1 MINFLFTLNFTS
13 QALGFIISLL
23 MKVELT
29 S

>member
-13 QALGFIISLL
+13 QAEGFIISLL